1 MRQHS
6 PRLQKRHDLLRTVW
20 AAWLPAQVVSRSAIG
35 ICNGNVITIIVCER
49 EMPVKA
55 ASQAQGDN
63 AFC

>member
-1 MRQHS
+1 
-6 PRLQKRHDLLRTVW
+6 
-20 AAWLPAQVVSRSAIG
+20 LPAQVVSRSAIG